1 MEHIPQEDWKNCMQE
16 FQRILKPGGRLI
28 MTMDMGVGQ
37 ANNYLYLKLVKCC
50 TLSLVVN
57 PNYEV
62 PISEEDKEKRHP
74 GHSYET
80 IGLVWE
86 A

>member
-1 MEHIPQEDWKNCMQE
+1 MQE
-16 FQRILKPGGRLI
+16 FQRLLEPGGRLI

-37 ANNYLYLKLVKCC
+37 ANNRLYLKLVNCC
-50 TLSLVVN
+50 TLRLVGN
-57 PNYEV
+57 PHYEV

-80 IGLVWE
+80 ISLVWE